1 MSHAKDS
8 RPETVAIHAGVEP
21 RKALGAV
28 SVPIY
33 QSSTFAFDSA
43 DQGAARFA
51 GTESGYIYTRLGNPT
66 TAALEQAVASLEGG
80 HGGLGTA
87 SGMAAVSTVML
98 ALLKSGDHVVG
109 TDAVYGPS
117 RLLLEK
123 QLVKFGVE
131 SSWVPTEEMAAV
143 KAAIRPETRML
154 YVETPANPTI
164 KLTDLEAC
172 GKVAKRAGAFLV
184 VDNTFSTPLLQRPL
198 ELGADVVIHSM
209 TKYINGH
216 GDVVAGM
223 IVSRDEALHSRLASM
238 LRGHGGT
245 MDPHQAWLVLRGL
258 RTLPMRLEKAQ
269 SNARQLAAWLHESPQ
284 VAWVQYPGLPDHPQ
298 HELMKRQMEGPGGVI
313 SFGVHGGLETAKRV
327 INSVKLA
334 TLAVSLGGVETLI
347 EHPASMT
354 HAGMSREEREAAGIR
369 DDLIRIAVGC
379 EAFEDLRAD
388 LEQAIQ
394 AAGVVTRG

>member
-1 MSHAKDS
+1 MSHSKNS
-8 RPETVAIHAGVEP
+8 RPETVAIHAGLDPKKV
-21 RKALGAV
+21 LGAV
-28 SVPIY
+28 SMPIY

-43 DQGAARFA
+43 EQGAARFA

-66 TAALEQAVASLEGG
+66 VGALEEAVATLEGG
-80 HGGLGTA
+80 YGGLGTA

-98 ALLKSGDHVVG
+98 ALLKSGDHVIG

-123 QLVKFGVE
+123 QLVKFGIE
-131 SSWVPTEEMAAV
+131 SSWVPTEDASAIE
-143 KAAIRPETRML
+143 AAIRPETRMI
-154 YVETPANPTI
+154 YIETPANPTI

-172 GKVAKRAGAFLV
+172 AKLAKQAGALLV

-198 ELGADVVIHSM
+198 ESGAHVVLHSM

-223 IVSRDEALHSRLASM
+223 IVSGDEALHTRLVAM
-238 LRGHGGT
+238 LRSHGGT

-258 RTLPMRLEKAQ
+258 RTLPMRLEKSQANAQ
-269 SNARQLAAWLHESPQ
+269 KLAAWLNESPH

-298 HELMKRQMEGPGGVI
+298 YELMKRQMEGPGGVI
-313 SFGVHGGLETAKRV
+313 SFGVHGGLETAREV

-354 HAGMSREEREAAGIR
+354 HAGMPREEREAAGIR

-394 AAGVVTRG
+394 AAGVAARG